1 MTKEEFVA
9 TFDEI
14 MDAFDNGDS
23 MAFINHKKGLVVCC
37 KELGFQEGA
46 RQNMLFD
53 EGKDP
58 EDDETYKF
66 YCNFHWGLVYFIDG
80 DGHPCDDR
88 SLDSIWANYEV
99 LKDSLVVGGLD
110 WID

>member
-1 MTKEEFVA
+1 MTKDEFVE
-9 TFDEI
+9 TFREI

-23 MAFINHKKGLVVCC
+23 MAFTNHKRGLVVCC

-46 RQNMLFD
+46 RQNMLID

-66 YCNFHWGLVYFIDG
+66 YCGFHWDLVYFIDG
-80 DGHPCDDR
+80 ACDDR
-88 SLDSIWANYEV
+88 CLDSIWADYEV
-99 LKDSLVVGGLD
+99 LKDSLAVGGLD

>member
-1 MTKEEFVA
+1 MTKEEFVE
-9 TFDEI
+9 TFGEI
-14 MDAFDNGDS
+14 MDAFDNGDP
-23 MAFINHKKGLVVCC
+23 MAFTNHKKGLVVCC
-37 KELGFQEGA
+37 KELGFQEGT
-46 RQNMLFD
+46 RQEMLFD

-66 YCNFHWGLVYFIDG
+66 YCKFHWELVYFIDG
-80 DGHPCDDR
+80 CDDDR
-88 SLDSIWANYEV
+88 CLDSIWADYEV